1 MGYIIGKVGQVVGL
15 STPTIVCLTWLF
27 HSLLKMPGGT
37 YLGYSRHLYRMSI
50 CCLHK
55 LFFAGMISGH
65 LLTFPVGDFVFPNF
79 QLKMRLD

>member
-1 MGYIIGKVGQVVGL
+1 MSNNSHGLNTLLVTAWGRSGGYMIGQVGQVVGL

-50 CCLHK
+50 CCSFMK
-55 LFFAGMISGH
+55 S
-65 LLTFPVGDFVFPNF
+65 T
-79 QLKMRLD
+79 